1 MTDGSARI
9 SKETEFVISWFRK
22 HYEKS
27 PPPPPERFGRR
38 EFGFMFFDRDFVQ
51 RHVAFTRSKDLA
63 SFLMSQVPAHV
74 YYSSAYYEVPSAPTM
89 DEKGWL
95 GADLVFD
102 LDADHIKGAETMSY
116 PEMLAAVKKEI
127 IRLLDEFL
135 MGDLGFGSQDIK
147 IVFSGGRGYHVH
159 VSDERVTSLKS
170 HERREI
176 VDYITGT
183 DLSIDWVFPADP
195 FEKRQ
200 FKHVTRVGIS
210 RRFPPANSTAWRR
223 RFRKGTEVLLNEIQ
237 GLSIGTLKE
246 RYPSLKNEPDHLI
259 EKMLDDLFSKRMGTA
274 GKDNLFVNNT
284 LEIFSSDKAR
294 DLFLKFIFEEV
305 KSRMAGQLDEPV
317 TSDIKR
323 LIRLPF
329 TLHGKTGLLVVR
341 MGRDGLDEFDPLRDA
356 IPDTFTDDPV
366 NLIVNRRIDIKLKN
380 ERFALEGEVE
390 VPIFAAIFLLCRKEA
405 VLAR

>member
-1 MTDGSARI
+1 MTDGATRI
-9 SKETEFVISWFRK
+9 SKETEFIISWFRK
-22 HYEKS
+22 HYEES

-51 RHVAFTRSKDLA
+51 RHVAFTKANDLT
-63 SFLMSQVPAHV
+63 SFLISQVPAHV

-95 GADLVFD
+95 GADLIFD
-102 LDADHIKGAETMSY
+102 LDADHIKGAEAMSY

-147 IVFSGGRGYHVH
+147 VVFSGGRGYHVH

-183 DLSIDWVFPADP
+183 DLSIDWVFPMDP

-200 FKHVTRVGIS
+200 FKHVTKVSIS
-210 RRFPPANSTAWRR
+210 RRFPPANSAAWRR
-223 RFRKGTEVLLNEIQ
+223 RFRKGTELLLNEIA
-237 GLSIGTLKE
+237 GLSIEAIKD

-259 EKMLDDLFSKRMGTA
+259 KKMLDDLFTKRGETA
-274 GKDNLFVNNT
+274 GKDNLFENNT

-294 DLFLKFIFEEV
+294 DLFLKFVFEEV
-305 KSRMAGQLDEPV
+305 KPRMAGQVDEPV

-341 MGRDGLDEFDPLRDA
+341 MSRDELDEFDPLRDA

-366 NLIVNRRIDIKLKN
+366 KLIVDRKIDIKLRD

-390 VPIFAAIFLLCRKEA
+390 VPLFAAIFLLCRKEA